1 MQHTQIKQEILNYF
15 YIQNIY
21 VSEYKNNMI
30 DRYIN
35 FVTSGNITN
44 TFTEK
49 HHILPKSIFPM
60 YKDFTIHKWNLSNL
74 PLRNHFIAHIMLHY
88 IFGGK
93 MTYALYH
100 MLGQRYDYYKKCDNH
115 LDELIISNTYK
126 SKYYE
131 EAKIQYLNERKGFG
145 TWKDENNKNYF
156 LHRDDPLIKEL
167 GLVWIMTGYKQTEEQ
182 IKYGVSRRNKGRG
195 TKLKV
200 YFMTYSKYIFK
211 DEYDTYRYM
220 GWSTYRS
227 FEDIID
233 VNNHYE
239 NIKYNGGKATSEKY
253 KGQKLYYD
261 IDGLC
266 YGYMFED
273 DEQIKQYSLITTKN
287 SEKQK
292 QQRKRRTESA
302 KLSNT
307 GTTVYN
313 NGIIQL
319 KFKDNAIIP
328 DGFVKGGLPRNLVK
342 GHTKKYDFTTK
353 DNQDYIIKLLKEH
366 NGSLEKIGKIIG
378 MAGVNVKYNINKY
391 MPNIDHTEYFTRL
404 YKYQNDKA
412 YKDEIDNLYEDPID
426 RIKYIDIDEY
436 NNIIDIRNKIINSD
450 INLKSNGWITKVTL
464 LLGKNRKFVVRFM
477 QTYMYDVDA
486 YWR

>member
-1 MQHTQIKQEILNYF
+1 MSFNELDIKNIILDYMSDNNLITERSINMVNR
-15 YIQNIY
+15 YISFI
-21 VSEYKNNMI
+21 EYKKL
-30 DRYIN
+30 
-35 FVTSGNITN
+35 N
-44 TFTEK
+44 TPAVYEV
-49 HHILPKSIFPM
+49 HHILPQSIFPE
-60 YKDFTIHKWNLSNL
+60 YKLFSNSPWNAVKLS
-74 PLRNHFIAHIMLHY
+74 LRCHYIAHIMLHY
-88 IFGGK
+88 IFGEK
-93 MTYALYH
+93 MTYALYR
-100 MLGQRYDYYKKCDNH
+100 MLSKDKRDSRLYEHIRLTYLNSEECKINARKGAMSTVSKLKDGMRIYYKNNESVGLMYPDDPRIKKFGLVNFQRTERQAKQRAKRSQ
-115 LDELIISNTYK
+115 L
-126 SKYYE
+126 
-131 EAKIQYLNERKGFG
+131 AKI
-145 TWKDENNKNYF
+145 
-156 LHRDDPLIKEL
+156 
-167 GLVWIMTGYKQTEEQ
+167 
-182 IKYGVSRRNKGRG
+182 
-195 TKLKV
+195 
-200 YFMTYSKYIFK
+200 
-211 DEYDTYRYM
+211 
-220 GWSTYRS
+220 
-227 FEDIID
+227 
-233 VNNHYE
+233 
-239 NIKYNGGKATSEKY
+239 
-253 KGQKLYYD
+253 
-261 IDGLC
+261 
-266 YGYMFED
+266 
-273 DEQIKQYSLITTKN
+273 
-287 SEKQK
+287 
-292 QQRKRRTESA
+292 
-302 KLSNT
+302 SNT

-313 NGIIQL
+313 NGKIQK
-319 KFKDNAIIP
+319 KFRPDAIIP